1 MLKIT
6 KDEDIMGLCM
16 DDYARP
22 FLLQHLHGL
31 QNALEMED
39 IEDYGAIYLIE
50 SAEDWAR
57 YDEIGLAEP
66 FEDSP
71 VEWIR
76 RIEIG
81 DECGKKTYYCACVV
95 MNNEFA
101 VSIVFGDNVVEVH
114 MRRMMEELLEGVD
127 TEIIALEELMKETEE

>member
-1 MLKIT
+1 
-6 KDEDIMGLCM
+6 MGLCM

-50 SAEDWAR
+50 SAEDWVM

-81 DECGKKTYYCACVV
+81 DERGKETYYCACVV
-95 MNNEFA
+95 LNNEFA
-101 VSIVFGDNVVEVH
+101 VSIVFGDNVVEEH

-127 TEIIALEELMKETEE
+127 TEVIALEELMKETEE